1 MNKIISFAMNLKS
14 IYLKLKHTWTQFC
27 EEEVEIFVYVSA
39 LIIIVLMMVIAF
51 FIGGILIIL
60 R

>member
-1 MNKIISFAMNLKS
+1 MNKIISFAMNMKS

-27 EEEVEIFVYVSA
+27 TEEVEIIVYVTA
-39 LIIIVLMMVIAF
+39 LIIIVFMMVIAF
-51 FIGGILIIL
+51 FIGGILIMF

>member
-1 MNKIISFAMNLKS
+1 MNMKS

-27 EEEVEIFVYVSA
+27 DEEVEIIVYVTA

-51 FIGGILIIL
+51 FIGGILIMFK
-60 R
+60 